1 MTKSS
6 QQSKSGELTSC
17 SKLRPELQEESCSL
31 VTVSILG
38 GLQLT
43 EDILNNF
50 HENTYSIVNSDL
62 TSYQSELY
70 THKHN
75 DSNNAIA
82 HSPVFLSNTIIKNL
96 KYKY

>member
-6 QQSKSGELTSC
+6 QQSKNDELTSC
-17 SKLRPELQEESCSL
+17 SKFRPELKEESCNL
-31 VTVSILG
+31 VTISILG
-38 GLQLT
+38 SLQLT
-43 EDILNNF
+43 ENILNNF

-82 HSPVFLSNTIIKNL
+82 HSPVFLSNKIIKNF